1 MLRKNNLSASG
12 KKKGAKQQTSKTKV
26 NRKQRRKTFPVFK
39 GEKCSVR
46 RRELWKTIQLTAD
59 TPLAGSYAFKAG
71 NFPPWFDKISACYEH
86 YKVNGM
92 KLVLTSAFSGMT
104 SGSAVLSFNTVFS
117 DTITTD
123 RGKMLAQIGAKEM
136 KVSDHEVTVV
146 IPKQALEAT
155 PSKKTCRYNGT
166 GLDTSYAFDAVYLA
180 VSSAAGP
187 LYLYVDY
194 DIDFYTP
201 QLN

>member
-1 MLRKNNLSASG
+1 M
-12 KKKGAKQQTSKTKV
+12 
-26 NRKQRRKTFPVFK
+26 
-39 GEKCSVR
+39 
-46 RRELWKTIQLTAD
+46 WKTIQVAAD
-59 TPLAGSYAFKAG
+59 TPLPGSYAFKAG

-92 KLVLTSAFSGMT
+92 KLVLTSAFSGLT
-104 SGSAVLSFNTVFS
+104 SGSAVLSYNTVYS
-117 DTITTD
+117 SISGDS
-123 RGKMLAQIGAKEM
+123 IGVKEM
-136 KVSDHEVTVV
+136 KVSDHEVSVV

-166 GLDTSYAFDAVYLA
+166 GLDTSYAFDVVYLA